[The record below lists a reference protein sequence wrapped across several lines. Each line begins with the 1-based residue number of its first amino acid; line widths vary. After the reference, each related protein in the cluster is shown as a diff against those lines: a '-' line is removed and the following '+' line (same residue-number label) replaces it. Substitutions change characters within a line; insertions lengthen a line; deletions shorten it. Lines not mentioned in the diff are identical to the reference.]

1 MLAWICTHVVEISIS
16 KRYYFIIIDSFK
28 NREIDMARMFLK
40 ICFSLGFF
48 AQMWCIINT
57 LGIEMNIYPHAFLL
71 SLTFLLAMIM
81 KGV

>member
-40 ICFSLGFF
+40 ICFSLGFLHKCG
-48 AQMWCIINT
+48 A
-57 LGIEMNIYPHAFLL
+57 LL
-71 SLTFLLAMIM
+71 IHWVL
-81 KGV
+81 K